1 MQSNL
6 VNKLF
11 KFCSVLDSK
20 NEFEYSD
27 KIFKIA
33 TNILAQTTNTR
44 GYDPQNPLFTYTD
57 PTNVERSEG
66 IPGSGVMFLE
76 DNLLSKLPDVPDRF
90 KNIKM
95 QDLTAWMSTII
106 PPFNPNN
113 PVEISEFRRRI
124 FPNIRRRDPAF
135 WNDFKELMAVF
146 NAFIFEKSFP
156 SEITGDPATD
166 QMIIDNMK
174 KNISNAINSP
184 IFSIINDELRNELI
198 P

>member
-1 MQSNL
+1 
-6 VNKLF
+6 
-11 KFCSVLDSK
+11 
-20 NEFEYSD
+20 
-27 KIFKIA
+27 
-33 TNILAQTTNTR
+33 
-44 GYDPQNPLFTYTD
+44 
-57 PTNVERSEG
+57 
-66 IPGSGVMFLE
+66 
-76 DNLLSKLPDVPDRF
+76 
-90 KNIKM
+90 
-95 QDLTAWMSTII
+95 MSTII

-124 FPNIRRRDPAF
+124 FPNLRRRDPAF